1 MAFGLQ
7 WHSFQSQTLERSLLE
22 PIRLARLVSGA
33 RRVEERMFAALTG
46 IGTRAMWW
54 QKKSRSPL
62 PDWVTRSTPSEMPLE
77 VVKTMPAE
85 PTVLNPN
92 QSRLGPT
99 VSLKGELAGKEDLVI
114 EGQFEGT
121 INLQDRSLTIGLQS
135 QVKADIQANRVIIHG
150 SVTGNISARERIEIR
165 KTGRV
170 LGDLVGPGI
179 AIEEGAYFKGSI
191 EILREEAQEG
201 RPSSSLRAEG
211 ASA

>member
-1 MAFGLQ
+1 
-7 WHSFQSQTLERSLLE
+7 
-22 PIRLARLVSGA
+22 
-33 RRVEERMFAALTG
+33 
-46 IGTRAMWW
+46 
-54 QKKSRSPL
+54 
-62 PDWVTRSTPSEMPLE
+62 
-77 VVKTMPAE
+77 MPAE
-85 PTVLNPN
+85 PTVLSSN
-92 QSRLGPT
+92 QSRLGPS

-114 EGQFEGT
+114 EGQFEGA

-191 EILREEAQEG
+191 EILREEAQEA